1 MQSLTGDIMHSQSI
15 ALDEDF
21 ARVTGSNTF
30 RLTAAFLAFL
40 AADVASAIA
49 TLFWL

>member
-1 MQSLTGDIMHSQSI
+1 MYTT
-15 ALDEDF
+15 AAARDEDF
-21 ARVTGSNTF
+21 ARVTGSKTF
-30 RLTAAFLAFL
+30 PLTVALLAFL

>member
-1 MQSLTGDIMHSQSI
+1 MYTTAAAH
-15 ALDEDF
+15 DEDF
-21 ARVTGSNTF
+21 ARVTGSHTF

>member
-1 MQSLTGDIMHSQSI
+1 MYTTP
-15 ALDEDF
+15 AYATPATLDEDF
-21 ARVTGSNTF
+21 ARVTSSNTF
-30 RLTAAFLAFL
+30 RVTVALLAFL